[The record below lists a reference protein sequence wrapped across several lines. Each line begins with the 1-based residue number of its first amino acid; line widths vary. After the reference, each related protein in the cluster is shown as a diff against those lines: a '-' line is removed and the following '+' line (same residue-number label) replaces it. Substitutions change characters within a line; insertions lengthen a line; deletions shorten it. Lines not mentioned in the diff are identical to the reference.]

1 VRLNGKVALITGG
14 GTGIGAAT
22 AKLFAQEGALVT
34 ITGRRKDVLE
44 VVAKAIVANGGKT
57 LAVSGSVTDEAHVQS
72 AVEQTV
78 RAFGKIDIL
87 VNNAAISG
95 FGKFLHEITD
105 RAWGEI
111 LDTNLTGVF
120 RFTRAVTPRMLRH
133 GGSIVNVSSVAG
145 LVGIPQTAAY
155 SCTKG
160 ALLALTRCV
169 AIEYAKEKI
178 RCNCVCP
185 ALVDTPMVAEAL
197 ADPATN
203 AAMAAAHP
211 IGRFGTAEDVA
222 KLLLY
227 LASDDASWIT
237 GSILTIDGGLTAKVI
252 RA

>member
-1 VRLNGKVALITGG
+1 
-14 GTGIGAAT
+14 
-22 AKLFAQEGALVT
+22 
-34 ITGRRKDVLE
+34 
-44 VVAKAIVANGGKT
+44 
-57 LAVSGSVTDEAHVQS
+57 
-72 AVEQTV
+72 
-78 RAFGKIDIL
+78 
-87 VNNAAISG
+87 
-95 FGKFLHEITD
+95 
-105 RAWGEI
+105 
-111 LDTNLTGVF
+111 
-120 RFTRAVTPRMLRH
+120 MLRR

-227 LASDDASWIT
+227 LASDDAAWIT

>member
-1 VRLNGKVALITGG
+1 MRLNGKVALITGG

-57 LAVSGSVTDEAHVQS
+57 LTVSGSVTDEAHVQS

-87 VNNAAISG
+87 VNNAALSG

-105 RAWGEI
+105 RAWGEV

-120 RFTRAVTPRMLRH
+120 RFTRAVIPRMLRR

-160 ALLALTRCV
+160 ALLSLTRCL